1 MIDAV
6 APVPDGPVAGTAVRM
21 PRHVAIVMD
30 GNGRW
35 AKQRRRPRAFGH
47 RAGVQAVRKVI
58 EACIRAHVE
67 VLTLFAFSSENWSRP
82 QGEVR
87 ALMDLFLRALRKEAR
102 ELADNGVSLRF
113 IGERNRFSPELRAAM
128 AESESLSPPCAR
140 LTLNIAVNY
149 GGRWDIVNAARA
161 LARAARAGL
170 IDPESIDQA
179 IFEQHLSLAPLPE
192 PDLFIRTGGEA
203 RISNFL
209 LWHLAYTEMYFTPVL
224 WPDFDESTFLVALSE
239 FAQRERRFGLTSGQI
254 QGKTEVTDG

>member
-1 MIDAV
+1 MSEPA
-6 APVPDGPVAGTAVRM
+6 APASEGPSARPAART

-58 EACIRAHVE
+58 EACIRAEVE

-82 QGEVR
+82 EGEVR

-102 ELADNGVSLRF
+102 ELAGNGVRLRF
-113 IGERNRFSPELRAAM
+113 IGERSRFSPELRVAM
-128 AESESLSPPCAR
+128 ADSESAALGAVR

-161 LARAARAGL
+161 LAKAARAGL
-170 IDPESIDQA
+170 IDPEAIDQA
-179 IFEQHLSLAPLPE
+179 SFEQHLSLAPLPE

-209 LWHLAYTEMYFTPVL
+209 LWHLAYTELYFSPVL
-224 WPDFDESTFLVALSE
+224 WPDFDEAAFQEALAE
-239 FAQRERRFGLTSGQI
+239 FAQRERRFGQTSAQV
-254 QGKTEVTDG
+254 QGKPESANV